1 VIVWDW
7 GTWELAE
14 TDDPLEA
21 VADGSLHFDLHGA
34 KLSGRFA
41 PSGAANNYTQNAITR
56 PYVAPFSVRPR
67 AGAPVSVPLAW
78 DELDDP
84 DLDPQRWNIRNIR
97 ERLHAKGDPLAPLIG
112 RQQQLP
118 AL

>member
-21 VADGSLHFDLHGA
+21 VADGSLHCDLHGA

-56 PYVAPFSVRPR
+56 PYVAPSACDPVPAHPSRSRSHGTSSTTPIWTPSDGTSATFANACTPKVTRSRP
-67 AGAPVSVPLAW
+67 
-78 DELDDP
+78 
-84 DLDPQRWNIRNIR
+84 
-97 ERLHAKGDPLAPLIG
+97 
-112 RQQQLP
+112 
-118 AL
+118 